1 MPASPISS
9 SASNSNGSPVAPYAS
24 QAFPL
29 SSPRPYA
36 SPPLK
41 SHDDIGSLHDESSD
55 EDDELQELMNK
66 LKSSRNHT
74 GPFISP
80 IKPQVE
86 GPPSP
91 NIATGPSMT
100 SAAVIGRMKPQSK
113 LTGKDKYEAAPPQ
126 TSNGDLSSNQP
137 CSSKGKRKAESFSTP
152 TSCETSGLAAKRP
165 KSNHFQPRIH
175 EEFYRLDGNVIVEID
190 QSTRFKLHRSRLV
203 NESKYFAKLFEPKDG
218 NVDDLEMVNNHPL
231 YTISGVRV
239 EDFTALL
246 RAMDDAM

>member
-1 MPASPISS
+1 MSTRYGLVTAVWPYRGLPWSPRFPDAVNPMPASPISS

-91 NIATGPSMT
+91 NVATGPSMT

-113 LTGKDKYEAAPPQ
+113 LTGKDSYTNRTTHFLAPA
-126 TSNGDLSSNQP
+126 N
-137 CSSKGKRKAESFSTP
+137 
-152 TSCETSGLAAKRP
+152 
-165 KSNHFQPRIH
+165 
-175 EEFYRLDGNVIVEID
+175 
-190 QSTRFKLHRSRLV
+190 
-203 NESKYFAKLFEPKDG
+203 
-218 NVDDLEMVNNHPL
+218 
-231 YTISGVRV
+231 
-239 EDFTALL
+239 
-246 RAMDDAM
+246 